1 MSVSAKDRDS
11 HWAMSDVHFQVIF
24 ALKRIGR
31 PIYGFDPETHVA
43 NREKKG
49 TNFTHRKTRGVQEE
63 EE

>member
-1 MSVSAKDRDS
+1 
-11 HWAMSDVHFQVIF
+11 MSDVHFQVIF